1 MQNKSDNVLYRW
13 GGIAALVAAVVFLLT
28 LVYVFGFLFSL
39 GLTEEM
45 LDNPTTLLPWVAQ
58 HTGAYAG
65 LYWIFLLSVVALF
78 PAPLALHECLKSH
91 QPTLVRIA
99 GAAGLAGVVLGVIG
113 PLVNVGVTPI
123 LAQAYNGTE
132 HADQATLRV
141 LSLIVGE
148 MGLWLRLSS
157 DLFLGIW
164 LGLNGLVI
172 VQNGS
177 TTFSRWFGWYG
188 IGLALFILIVFVGK
202 PLNVLDLEPAL
213 GLLLAIA
220 YGWLG
225 FSLLGASRQD
235 RSTKPEASVL
245 GVDRPTHKP
254 GRLR

>member
-1 MQNKSDNVLYRW
+1 MHKKSDSMLYRW
-13 GGIAALVAAVVFLLT
+13 GGLAALVAAVVFLCT

-45 LDNPTTLLPWVAQ
+45 LDNPATLLPWVAQ
-58 HTGAYAG
+58 HMGAYAG

-78 PAPLALHECLKSH
+78 PAPLALHELLKSYH
-91 QPTLVRIA
+91 PTLVRIA

-123 LAQAYNGTE
+123 LAQAYNGAE
-132 HADQATLRV
+132 HADQTTLRV

-148 MGLWLRLSS
+148 MGLLLRLSS

-172 VQNGS
+172 VQNKDAA
-177 TTFSRWFGWYG
+177 FSRWFGWYG
-188 IGLALFILIVFVGK
+188 IGLALLILVVFVGK

-225 FSLLGASRQD
+225 FGLLRVSRQD
-235 RSTKPEASVL
+235 RLVKPEASAPGL
-245 GVDRPTHKP
+245 DRAARKP